1 MSTRRTAQLF
11 NDCAQQKPY
20 RRWPTDVDMPRTS
33 VAHFVTLM
41 VGLFLAFSLWSFRSV
56 TAASN

>member
-41 VGLFLAFSLWSFRSV
+41 VGLFLAFSL
-56 TAASN
+56 